1 MKNYKLISGAAPGSI
16 AEEVGIEKGDTLK
29 LINGKPVLDILEYK
43 FLCAAEFL
51 TLTVEKA
58 DGETDEIEI
67 EKDEYEDLGIEF
79 EYPLL
84 SCAKACSN
92 RCIFCF
98 IDQLPKNMR
107 KTLYFKDDDSRLSFL
122 QGNYVT
128 LTNLSEREIMSAA
141 KMRISPI
148 NVSVHTTDSELRV
161 KMMGNKNAGKLLDIM
176 RLFSDSGIVMN
187 CQIVLCRGINDG
199 KYLRKSIEDLMQL
212 NVSSVS
218 VVPVGLSDHREALY
232 PLAAYDKE
240 TASEVIDIIEEYQE
254 KAMKEFGIRFVYAAD
269 EFYLKAERELPPADD
284 YDGFPQIENGVG
296 LIASMKEEFYDALE
310 DVRTESDKTVSI
322 ATGYAAYDFIS
333 EIAHALEQKVKGLKI
348 KVYKVENTVFGKN
361 ITVSGLLCGKD
372 IINSLKNESLGES
385 LYISKSML
393 RSGENVLLDDL
404 TTDDLERELGVNVI
418 AVESDGYDFV
428 EKILGDDADC
438 VDISRHNPYE
448 RDDIM

>member
-1 MKNYKLISGAAPGSI
+1 MKNYKLISGTAPGSI
-16 AEEVGIEKGDTLK
+16 AEEAGIEKGDTLK
-29 LINGKPVLDILEYK
+29 FINGKHVLDILEYK
-43 FLCAAEFL
+43 FLCAAEVL

-58 DGETDEIEI
+58 NGETEEIEI

-84 SCAKACSN
+84 SCAKACRN
-92 RCIFCF
+92 KCIFCF

-141 KMRISPI
+141 KMKISPI
-148 NVSVHTTDSELRV
+148 NVSVHTTDPELRK
-161 KMMGNKNAGKLLDIM
+161 KMMGNENAGKLLDIM

-199 KYLRKSIEDLMQL
+199 EYLKKSIEDLMKL
-212 NVSSVS
+212 DVSSVS
-218 VVPVGLSDHREALY
+218 VVPVGLSDHREGLY
-232 PLAAYDKE
+232 PLTAYDKE
-240 TASEVIDIIEEYQE
+240 TAAEVIDTVERYQQ
-254 KAMKEFGIRFVYAAD
+254 KALKELGTRFIYAAD
-269 EFYLKAERELPPADD
+269 EFYLKAEREIPPYESYED
-284 YDGFPQIENGVG
+284 FPQIENGVG

-310 DVRTESDKTVSI
+310 DTAGISDKTVSI

-333 EIAHALEQKVKGLKI
+333 EISHALEQKVKGLKI
-348 KVYKVENTVFGKN
+348 KVYKIENTVFGKN

-372 IINSLKNESLGES
+372 IIKSLKNESLGES

-418 AVESDGYDFV
+418 AVESSGYDFID
-428 EKILGDDADC
+428 KIL
-438 VDISRHNPYE
+438 N
-448 RDDIM
+448 

>member
-212 NVSSVS
+212 DVSSVS
-218 VVPVGLSDHREALY
+218 VVPVGLSDHREGLY
-232 PLAAYDKE
+232 PLTAYDRE

-254 KAMKEFGIRFVYAAD
+254 KAMKKFGTRFVYAAD
-269 EFYLKAERELPPADD
+269 ELYLKAERELPPPEN

-296 LIASMKEEFYDALE
+296 LITSMKEEFYDALE
-310 DVRTESDKTVSI
+310 DVCTESDKTVSI

-348 KVYKVENTVFGKN
+348 KVYKIENTVFGKN

>member
-1 MKNYKLISGAAPGSI
+1 MKNYKLISGTAPGSI
-16 AEEVGIEKGDTLK
+16 AEEAGIEKGDTLK
-29 LINGKPVLDILEYK
+29 FINGKPVLDILEYK

-58 DGETDEIEI
+58 NGETEEIEI

-84 SCAKACSN
+84 SCAKACRN
-92 RCIFCF
+92 KCIFCF

-128 LTNLSEREIMSAA
+128 LTNLSEMEIMSAA
-141 KMRISPI
+141 KMKISPI
-148 NVSVHTTDSELRV
+148 NVSVHTTDPELRK
-161 KMMGNKNAGKLLDIM
+161 KMMGNENAGKLLDIM

-199 KYLRKSIEDLMQL
+199 EYLKKSIEDLMKL
-212 NVSSVS
+212 DVSSVS
-218 VVPVGLSDHREALY
+218 VVPVGLSDHREGLY
-232 PLAAYDKE
+232 PLTAYDKE
-240 TASEVIDIIEEYQE
+240 TAAEVIDTVERYQK
-254 KAMKEFGIRFVYAAD
+254 KALKELGTRFIYAAD
-269 EFYLKAERELPPADD
+269 EFYLKAEREIPPYESYED
-284 YDGFPQIENGVG
+284 FPQIENGVG

-310 DVRTESDKTVSI
+310 DTAGVSDKTVSI

-333 EIAHALEQKVKGLKI
+333 EISHALEQKVKGLKI
-348 KVYKVENTVFGKN
+348 KVYKIENTVFGKN

-372 IINSLKNESLGES
+372 IIKSLKNESLGES

-418 AVESDGYDFV
+418 AVESSGYDFID
-428 EKILGDDADC
+428 KIL
-438 VDISRHNPYE
+438 N
-448 RDDIM
+448 